1 MPSIMAT
8 PYPDRGHVLIDVNFA
23 DIPTAT
29 NVCVTAT
36 DTVTGLVRPLHPY
49 VSYNSDGCIS
59 LSCGQAILWDT
70 EISCDNPTVYCA
82 TAVNAAGVVLTEP
95 AAFILTDTFT
105 RNTVASWSPPA
116 ADTGQLYTTSGGA
129 AADYTVNG
137 TRGQMAITSTNVN
150 RFATVPGPE
159 TNAEFAVTI
168 FPTVVALTQPFSAGF
183 AVRTDVAGNGVFGR
197 VVFGLAGA
205 LSVEM
210 GTTTAG
216 VDAGGGPLP
225 IAATYTAAS
234 AIRLVFQAWGD
245 QLRIRAFDAT
255 GPDPV
260 TWQDTLS
267 GSGGVPTTGRFGL
280 RAKRDTGNTNG
291 TITVQFDD
299 FVVSD
304 VCAEPTTIEVCTE
317 EVVIGCDGC
326 FRLGNPV
333 RPCDDVR
340 ICLCADGVTCGGT
353 GGLAFI
359 SMTPDTRASNTGT
372 MIPVNDIYP
381 ITVSRRRM
389 KPTSNLTIVPT
400 SFDAR
405 DELIELL
412 APGEP
417 LLLRTTPEFGIGDRY
432 LTIGDVP
439 ELYQIAD
446 MTIQPRIMQLPNAE
460 VRPSPGPSLGVC
472 GSRVEDLCDIY
483 PTWDA
488 LVAAGLTWADL
499 LRGEASPPGSGLATW
514 ADIDAQ
520 NADWAALQAAE
531 TDWSDVLDGD

>member
-1 MPSIMAT
+1 MPSIVAT
-8 PYPDRGHVLIDVNFA
+8 PYPSRGHVLIDVNFA
-23 DIPTAT
+23 DTPTAT
-29 NVCVTAT
+29 NACVTAT
-36 DTVTGLVRPLHPY
+36 DTVTGLTRPLHPY
-49 VSYNSDGCIS
+49 VSYNSDGCIA

-70 EISCDNPTVYCA
+70 EISCGNPTIYCA
-82 TAVNAAGVVLTEP
+82 TASNAAGVTLTEP

-105 RNTVASWSPPA
+105 RTTVASWSPPA

-129 AADYTVNG
+129 AADFTVNG
-137 TRGQMAITSTNVN
+137 TRGQMALTTVNVT

-168 FPTVVALTQPFSAGF
+168 YPTAVALTQPFSAGF
-183 AVRTDVAGNGVFGR
+183 AARSDVSGNGFFGR

-205 LSVEM
+205 LSVEL

-216 VDAGGGPLP
+216 VDSSGGTILTP
-225 IAATYTAAS
+225 TVYTAAS
-234 AIRLVFQAWGD
+234 AIRVVYRIWGD
-245 QLRIRAFDAT
+245 QLSIRAFDAT
-255 GPDPV
+255 TPDPGG
-260 TWQDTLS
+260 WQNTIS
-267 GSGGVPTTGRFGL
+267 GTGGVPTSGRFGL
-280 RAKRDTGNTNG
+280 RAKRNTGNTNG
-291 TITVQFDD
+291 TITVQFDN
-299 FVVSD
+299 FQVSD
-304 VCAEPTTIEVCTE
+304 VCAEPETIEVCTE
-317 EVVIGCDGC
+317 AVTNACDGC

-340 ICLCADGVTCGGT
+340 VCLCADGVACGGT

-372 MIPVNDIYP
+372 MVPVNDIYP

-389 KPTSNLTIVPT
+389 KPTSTLTVVPT
-400 SFDAR
+400 SFAAR
-405 DELIELL
+405 DDLVNLL

-439 ELYQIAD
+439 EMYQIAD

-472 GSRVEDLCDIY
+472 GSRVMDLCDIY
-483 PTWDA
+483 ATWDA
-488 LVAAGLTWADL
+488 LAAAGLTWDDL

-514 ADIDAQ
+514 ADINAQ
-520 NADWAALQAAE
+520 NANWTALQAAE
-531 TDWSDVLDGD
+531 SNWSDVLDGD